1 MEMSVT
7 DVETFY
13 ALHAESNLSMLA
25 ETNSVWLQALERVD
39 PWILE
44 ELDELIESEGGLLI
58 P

>member
-7 DVETFY
+7 DVEAFY
-13 ALHAESNLSMLA
+13 ALHAEASLLMLA
-25 ETNSVWLQALERVD
+25 ETDSVWFQALERID
-39 PWILE
+39 PRILE

>member
-1 MEMSVT
+1 MEIAVT
-7 DVETFY
+7 DDETFY

-25 ETNSVWLQALERVD
+25 ETDSVLLQLLQGVD

-44 ELDELIESEGGLLI
+44 ELDNWIESEGGLLI

>member
-1 MEMSVT
+1 MEIAVT

-13 ALHAESNLSMLA
+13 ALHAESSLSMA
-25 ETNSVWLQALERVD
+25 ETDSVWVQALELVD

-44 ELDELIESEGGLLI
+44 ELDRLIESEGGLLI

>member
-1 MEMSVT
+1 MEIAVT
-7 DVETFY
+7 DDEAFY
-13 ALHAESNLSMLA
+13 ALHAESSLSMLA
-25 ETNSVWLQALERVD
+25 ETDSVLLQSLERVD